1 MNITIFDAIKA
12 INPYAEFGIEDNDY
26 NKLYWYEDESVVRKP
41 TLEEVNAKIAE
52 LEAEYQANQYQRDR
66 KVEYK
71 SIEEQLDMQYWDKVN
86 GTNLWQEHIDAVKS
100 AHPKPTE

>member
-1 MNITIFDAIKA
+1 MAITIFDAIKA

-52 LEAEYQANQYQRDR
+52 LEAEYEAQQYQRDR
-66 KVEYK
+66 KEAYK
-71 SIEEQLDMQYWDKVN
+71 PLAEQLDMMYWDKVN
-86 GTNLWQEHIDAVKS
+86 GTTTWQDHIDQVK
-100 AHPKPTE
+100 ADNPKPTE